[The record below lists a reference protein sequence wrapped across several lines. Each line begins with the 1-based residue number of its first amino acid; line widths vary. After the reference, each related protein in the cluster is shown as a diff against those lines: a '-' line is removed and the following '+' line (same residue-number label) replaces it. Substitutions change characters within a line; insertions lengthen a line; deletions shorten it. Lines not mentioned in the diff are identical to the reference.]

1 MISLLGGS
9 SMRALRVLGVLA
21 VSTTLLAALGCEK
34 ERTTITVFPDG
45 SGKIEIKD
53 TLGKQ
58 ISSFALMMAE
68 SDEKKQEV
76 AEQTIHKK
84 LATWEGVCAWSD
96 VKASVTDAE
105 EISGS
110 AVGYF
115 EDVSKLKR
123 SDESSTHEFRWTKNG
138 DGGFTLEE
146 TQSDKKK
153 DDNAAKKDPAD
164 SFLKSMPE
172 EQLDMAVTMTTS
184 MLEGLKIER
193 VLVMPGDVTEIAGA
207 QTKEGRKATMTIS
220 DKELGELIKKSY
232 KRGAELRKK
241 IDDGE
246 TTEEKAKA
254 ELNAEFKDVVKAF
267 KATCKAGDVTAEQK
281 ENRTALDAAKKAY
294 AGSATEKKVKEA
306 REKKMSMPSGAPKHE
321 EDE

>member
-1 MISLLGGS
+1 
-9 SMRALRVLGVLA
+9 MRALHLLGALA

-68 SDEKKQEV
+68 GDEKKQEV
-76 AEQTIHKK
+76 AAQTIHKK
-84 LATWEGVCAWSD
+84 LATWEGVCAWSE
-96 VKASVTDAE
+96 VKAAVTDAE

-115 EDVSKLKR
+115 EDISKLKR
-123 SDESSTHEFRWTKNG
+123 ADETSLHEFKWTKNA
-138 DGGFTLEE
+138 DGGFTIEE

-153 DDNAAKKDPAD
+153 DEDAPKKDPAD
-164 SFLKSMPE
+164 SFLKKMPD

-184 MLEGLKIER
+184 MLEGLQIDR
-193 VLVMPGDVTEIAGA
+193 VIVMPGDVTEIAGA
-207 QTKEGRKATMTIS
+207 QKKEGRKATMTIS
-220 DKELGELIKKSY
+220 DKELAELIKKSY

-254 ELNAEFKDVVKAF
+254 ELNAEFKDVMKSL
-267 KATCKAGDVTAEQK
+267 KATCKAGDVTAEHK
-281 ENRTALDAAKKAY
+281 ENKTALEAAKKAY

-306 REKKMSMPSGAPKHE
+306 KENKPKMPGGGKHE